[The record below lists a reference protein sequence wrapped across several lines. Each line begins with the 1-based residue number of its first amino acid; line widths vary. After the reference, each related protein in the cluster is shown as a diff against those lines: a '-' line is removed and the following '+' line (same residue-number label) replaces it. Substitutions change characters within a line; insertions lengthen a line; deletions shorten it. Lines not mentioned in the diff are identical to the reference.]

1 MRVNLAAPPFSN
13 LIVHGYSLQRALDEF
28 ACVTRDTSVV
38 ELWSG
43 VGSVASAGEECGLKS
58 LQFDV
63 LRPDVEETEDMLTP
77 QGFRVALGRVM
88 SLEEKGLLH
97 MSPPC
102 GSFVF
107 MNRKNTKRSRE
118 NPLGDSAYPPVEQ
131 GNLQA
136 IIMIFFFVLALLRSV
151 HPLCEQ
157 PTTSQM
163 FSHPV
168 IKHIIDILKPTF
180 AIVARCPFDARDYG
194 KRWLKKFKFMGEGW
208 TSRLRK
214 KCSCPN
220 GVHAPLVLKVMVR
233 AKGKTKKVNVTGKKG
248 ELVMSGTF
256 PPNLGRWIVKNWQ
269 ETKGLDLKDEA
280 AGPKRKCRTAEPKK
294 LVKPKIAKPKV
305 QPKIAKPKKQV
316 QPKTAKPNKATVRKA
331 KQEPAS
337 AASSWKALS
346 AAGSGIA
353 ASAAGSGAAA
363 TTSSWKSLSI
373 SSSSSKPASSSGTSW
388 KSLAP

>member
-1 MRVNLAAPPFSN
+1 
-13 LIVHGYSLQRALDEF
+13 
-28 ACVTRDTSVV
+28 
-38 ELWSG
+38 
-43 VGSVASAGEECGLKS
+43 
-58 LQFDV
+58 
-63 LRPDVEETEDMLTP
+63 
-77 QGFRVALGRVM
+77 
-88 SLEEKGLLH
+88 
-97 MSPPC
+97 
-102 GSFVF
+102 
-107 MNRKNTKRSRE
+107 
-118 NPLGDSAYPPVEQ
+118 
-131 GNLQA
+131 
-136 IIMIFFFVLALLRSV
+136 
-151 HPLCEQ
+151 
-157 PTTSQM
+157 
-163 FSHPV
+163 
-168 IKHIIDILKPTF
+168 
-180 AIVARCPFDARDYG
+180 
-194 KRWLKKFKFMGEGW
+194 MGEGW

-248 ELVMSGTF
+248 EPVMSGTF

-269 ETKGLDLKDEA
+269 ETKGLDLKDEV
-280 AGPKRKCRTAEPKK
+280 AGPKRKCRTAKPQK
-294 LVKPKIAKPKV
+294 LVKPKIAKPKKQVKPKIAKPKKQV

-353 ASAAGSGAAA
+353 ASAAGSGVAA
-363 TTSSWKSLSI
+363 TTSSWKSLSV

>member
-1 MRVNLAAPPFSN
+1 MAS
-13 LIVHGYSLQRALDEF
+13 SLQD
-28 ACVTRDTSVV
+28 
-38 ELWSG
+38 W
-43 VGSVASAGEECGLKS
+43 LKDRHS
-58 LQFDV
+58 L
-63 LRPDVEETEDMLTP
+63 PEETAVEVAEKLAEKWRTGKIQINQAP
-77 QGFRVALGRVM
+77 QEPKAD
-88 SLEEKGLLH
+88 SDSQEE
-97 MSPPC
+97 S
-102 GSFVF
+102 
-107 MNRKNTKRSRE
+107 
-118 NPLGDSAYPPVEQ
+118 NPQHV
-131 GNLQA
+131 
-136 IIMIFFFVLALLRSV
+136 
-151 HPLCEQ
+151 
-157 PTTSQM
+157 
-163 FSHPV
+163 
-168 IKHIIDILKPTF
+168 IDILKPTF

-194 KRWLKKFKFMGEGW
+194 QRWLKKFKFMGEGW

-233 AKGKTKKVNVTGKKG
+233 AKGKTKKVNVAGKKG

-280 AGPKRKCRTAEPKK
+280 AGPKRKCRTAKPKK
-294 LVKPKIAKPKV
+294 LVKPKIAIPKKQVKPKIAKPKKQV

-331 KQEPAS
+331 KQQPAS

-353 ASAAGSGAAA
+353 ASAAGSGVAA
-363 TTSSWKSLSI
+363 TTSSWKALSI